1 MFLIMHIM
9 YIRSVYTKYHST
21 GFLYFTN
28 TIELEQVQC
37 SPTVYM
43 SVYTF
48 IHLGCIAVRWL
59 SGKL

>member
-1 MFLIMHIM
+1 M